1 MAGRGTDIKLEHGV
15 DLLGGLHVVA
25 TEANESARVDRQL
38 FGRAARQGDPGSVI
52 SIYCA
57 DDAVLK
63 RFIPR
68 AVLDAWTRSL
78 HWHFLGNLPQWLG
91 RGLLRWSQFRA
102 QALAARSRHG
112 VMLSEAD
119 IQRSL
124 GFTIGRGRGG
134 NR

>member
-1 MAGRGTDIKLEHGV
+1 MKRAT
-15 DLLGGLHVVA
+15 LL
-25 TEANESARVDRQL
+25 
-38 FGRAARQGDPGSVI
+38 
-52 SIYCA
+52 
-57 DDAVLK
+57 
-63 RFIPR
+63 R

-78 HWHFLGNLPQWLG
+78 HCNALGKLPQWLG

-124 GFTIGRGRGG
+124 GFTIGRGKGD